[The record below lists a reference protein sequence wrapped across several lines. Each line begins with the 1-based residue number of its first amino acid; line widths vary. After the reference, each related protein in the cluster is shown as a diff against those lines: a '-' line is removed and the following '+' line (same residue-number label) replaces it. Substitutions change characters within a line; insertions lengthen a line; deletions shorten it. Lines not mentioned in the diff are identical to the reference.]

1 MHSAL
6 YPDVP
11 VWMRISDK
19 ELSLGYDPGD
29 APAPPVN
36 GHMWSADE
44 IWYMLEA
51 LEEKSSY
58 ADVDRALQ
66 LGRGCAY
73 GKHLRMIES
82 GEIEE

>member
-6 YPDVP
+6 YPNVP
-11 VWMRISDK
+11 VWMRISD
-19 ELSLGYDPGD
+19 
-29 APAPPVN
+29 N
-36 GHMWSADE
+36 E

-51 LEEKSSY
+51 LEEGSSY
-58 ADVDRALQ
+58 ADIDRALQ